1 MKMDS
6 AIPVEV
12 ARFRLGE
19 QLVADEECG
28 STGHTCAVSP
38 FRRAPQPLI
47 NTQRPA
53 FLWPGTRISADFRS
67 DFRRRRSTPDRLAAS
82 TSAPEQES

>member
-28 STGHTCAVSP
+28 ATRGRLRTAPAPLFYSP
-38 FRRAPQPLI
+38 APLFPEGSALCRSPPENLGEFVGRVLDSEALRSPSRAE
-47 NTQRPA
+47 
-53 FLWPGTRISADFRS
+53 S
-67 DFRRRRSTPDRLAAS
+67 
-82 TSAPEQES
+82 PEIGG

>member
-28 STGHTCAVSP
+28 ATQERLPTGRRFLFYCSSAFFPEGSALCGSP
-38 FRRAPQPLI
+38 AENFGGLVGPVLD
-47 NTQRPA
+47 
-53 FLWPGTRISADFRS
+53 SATLGSLSRV
-67 DFRRRRSTPDRLAAS
+67 
-82 TSAPEQES
+82 ESLEIGV